1 MRQSVHSLA
10 NTMAENTI
18 EENITEEIDNRTLGE
33 ITRSKRVELDLSL
46 RDLAK
51 IIRKAPSYVSDIE
64 NDRRVPAEEV
74 IRDIAQAL
82 ELDADD
88 LMARA
93 GRFGADAERYMKRN
107 PAAGVLLRRISSMRL
122 GENALQQLLDEA
134 ERLGDSG
141 KE

>member
-1 MRQSVHSLA
+1 
-10 NTMAENTI
+10 MAENII
-18 EENITEEIDNRTLGE
+18 EETDNRTLGDV
-33 ITRSKRVELDLSL
+33 TRSRRVALDLSL

-64 NDRRVPAEEV
+64 NDRRVPSEEV
-74 IRDIAQAL
+74 IREIAQAL

-93 GRFGADAERYMKRN
+93 GRFGVDAERYMKRN
-107 PAAGVLLRRISSMRL
+107 PAAGVLLRRISSMKL

-134 ERLGDSG
+134 ARLGTSG
-141 KE
+141 KEVDSEKE